1 MGAIVCQ
8 LRKAHLTP
16 ALGGR
21 NMSCHMAGHMFRHML
36 KRMFCHM
43 LKYMSTRIDL
53 RG

>member
-21 NMSCHMAGHMFRHML
+21 NMSCHMVGHMFRHML
-36 KRMFCHM
+36 KEGVRKFVCEA
-43 LKYMSTRIDL
+43 LI
-53 RG
+53 